1 MRRLML
7 LRHAKAAP
15 QGSMTDEER
24 PLVERGRRAAAA
36 LADFVASRAL
46 APDLALVSP
55 SLRTRET
62 WELLQPAFKAAPVHR
77 IEPRLYAASAERI
90 LYLVRETAAELGAL
104 MLVGHNPGLE
114 DLARHLIGAGDTDA
128 LIRFG
133 GAMPTA
139 SLAVIDL
146 PGDWANV
153 QPRAGRLEIF
163 ATPKSLRADDD

>member
-15 QGSMTDEER
+15 QGSMADEER
-24 PLVERGRRAAAA
+24 PLIERGRLAMAAVAEFAAA
-36 LADFVASRAL
+36 RGL
-46 APDLALVSP
+46 APDLVLVSP

-62 WELLQPAFKAAPVHR
+62 WELMLPAFKPAPRHR

-90 LYLVRETAAELGAL
+90 LYLVRETAAEVPGLL
-104 MLVGHNPGLE
+104 LVGHNPGLE
-114 DLARHLIGAGDTDA
+114 DLARHLIGSGDTDA

-146 PGDWANV
+146 AGDWAAV
-153 QPRAGRLEIF
+153 QPRTGRLEIF
-163 ATPKSLRADDD
+163 VTPKSLRADDD